1 LRSLFIFRL
10 TSQGIAAGV
19 FQGKLDQ
26 KNCHFEVD
34 FVIGRDIRKIDIGNI
49 VGVLSAW
56 CDNCDTTLS
65 TIENQ
70 VSSYLSQASSK
81 YVSQVEKVNKERADT
96 IRHKAEL
103 EHRITEVISLDV
115 RAAPLVPP
123 GEGCCEEPGRG
134 GRGPRLQDGQR
145 ED

>member
-1 LRSLFIFRL
+1 M
-10 TSQGIAAGV
+10 

-56 CDNCDTTLS
+56 CENCDTTLS

-70 VSSYLSQASSK
+70 VRHSRGAGRHFSSGSGCLAKLKSVK
-81 YVSQVEKVNKERADT
+81 NVECS
-96 IRHKAEL
+96 
-103 EHRITEVISLDV
+103 ISL
-115 RAAPLVPP
+115 
-123 GEGCCEEPGRG
+123 
-134 GRGPRLQDGQR
+134 RLPNIVNIAFLLQISSR
-145 ED
+145 WRR